1 MLVTNELEPLAKLSG
16 VSNGG
21 GERQDGAVSRAD
33 DALQS
38 VALGTI
44 ERVNLVEPSP
54 RNTLLPDSTKRP
66 RPIP

>member
-21 GERQDGAVSRAD
+21 GERQDGAVGRAD

-44 ERVNLVEPSP
+44 ERVNLVEDEVGKREACGEP
-54 RNTLLPDSTKRP
+54 RSEATS
-66 RPIP
+66 